1 MIDSSKIVRTVNT
14 PIPVTRSVRV
24 HDVRAI
30 TSMPAGKMVPI
41 AAIPLLREDQMNT
54 SRFRLNF
61 DMMETAE
68 ILMNAVNVRV
78 MAYFIPN
85 LAFKRFNGMDDLNR
99 SYEGVPYEEG
109 KPVVP
114 YFKTMTKGAHGAEKI
129 LYHLGKHAKPGTVIN
144 SAYIEAYN
152 TLWNYRAKNRSPDLA
167 ERNVDDTTLAP
178 AFWYHPDFDH
188 IVPDFDDAAMEGEV
202 ALNVTDAKMPVR
214 GIGFAGANSTTTGGQ
229 MREATGKTVVYGK
242 TRWTHNATSPFA
254 AHEKLIDG
262 ISYPDVFAE
271 LAENGI
277 TVSLA
282 NIELARKTQA
292 FAKLRQQYDGHSDE
306 YIIDLLMGGISVPE
320 QMWRYPMLLADQST
334 VFGMAKRYSTDS
346 GALTESVVSGATSID
361 LVMHVPRAP
370 TGGVIMIVAEVTPE
384 QMFERQADPYMH
396 TVASSMLPEY
406 LRDELDP
413 QKVDVVTCGRIDTD
427 HESPQALFGYEPM
440 NARWNNAAPNIG
452 GKFYRPN
459 VDAGFNEDRQRIW
472 AVETKNPTLS
482 TDFYLCTNMHT
493 KPFVVTNQ
501 DPFEVVIRGEGVIS
515 GNTVFGGHLVEGTGA
530 YDAVKA
536 KAPNDRVTLPNP

>member
-1 MIDSSKIVRTVNT
+1 MSETKKYLRTST
-14 PIPVTRSVRV
+14 APVQVPRTVRV
-24 HDVRAI
+24 HDVRSM

-78 MAYFIPN
+78 MAYLVPN

-99 SYEGVPYEEG
+99 SYMNIPYEEG

-114 YFKTMTKGAHGAEKI
+114 YFDTIVKGAHGAEKI
-129 LYHLGKHAKPGTVIN
+129 LYYMGKHAKPGTRIN
-144 SAYIEAYN
+144 SSYIEAYN
-152 TLWNYRAKNRSPDLA
+152 TIWNHRAKNRSPDL
-167 ERNVDDTTLAP
+167 ELRDVKNTDLAP

-202 ALNVTDAKMPVR
+202 SLNITNAKMPVR
-214 GIGFAGANSTTTGGQ
+214 GIGISDDKPKFPAAGNGAAWDSTGNKVPYPSFKISNQDQGILIQGKPNST
-229 MREATGKTVVYGK
+229 
-242 TRWTHNATSPFA
+242 
-254 AHEKLIDG
+254 I
-262 ISYPDVFAE
+262 PDVFAE
-271 LAENGI
+271 LQDNGI
-277 TVSLA
+277 SVSLA
-282 NIELARKTQA
+282 NIDLARKTQA

-306 YIIDLLMGGISVPE
+306 YIIDLLMDGLTIPE
-320 QMWRYPMLLADQST
+320 QMWRHPILLADQNT

-346 GALTESVVSGATSID
+346 GALTESVVSGQTSID
-361 LVMHVPRAP
+361 LVMHVPRCP
-370 TGGVIMIVAEVTPE
+370 TGGVVMIVAEITPE

-396 TVASSMLPEY
+396 AINTSDLPEY

-413 QKVDVVTCGRIDTD
+413 QKVDIVKSGRIDVNHDTPD
-427 HESPQALFGYEPM
+427 RLFGYEPL
-440 NARWNNAAPNIG
+440 NARFANAAPTIG
-452 GKFYRPN
+452 GKFYRPE

-482 TDFYLCTNMHT
+482 TDFYICTNMHT
-493 KPFVVTNQ
+493 KPFVVTNA
-501 DPFEVVIRGEGVIS
+501 DPFEVVMRGEGVIS

-530 YDAVKA
+530 YDAVMA
-536 KAPNDRVTLPNP
+536 KAPSDRIKV

>member
-1 MIDSSKIVRTVNT
+1 MIDSSKIVRTANT

-152 TLWNYRAKNRSPDLA
+152 TLWNYRAKNRSPDLT
-167 ERNVDDTTLAP
+167 ERNIDDTSLAP

-202 ALNVTDAKMPVR
+202 ALNVVNSKMPVR
-214 GIGFAGANSTTTGGQ
+214 GIGWASGSPANTTFKTTGGLNY
-229 MREATGKTVVYGK
+229 TGPALNGSGVGFASTVAG
-242 TRWTHNATSPFA
+242 A
-254 AHEKLIDG
+254 AGVPAI
-262 ISYPDVFAE
+262 FAE
-271 LAENGI
+271 MEENGI

-306 YIIDLLMGGISVPE
+306 YIIDLLMSGISVPE
-320 QMWRYPMLLADQST
+320 QMWRYPMLLSDQST

-361 LVMHVPRAP
+361 LILNVPRAP

-384 QMFERQADPYMH
+384 QMFERQADPYLH

-427 HESPQALFGYEPM
+427 HQSPQALFGYEPM
-440 NARWNNAAPNIG
+440 NAKWNNAAPNIG

-501 DPFEVVIRGEGVIS
+501 DPFEVVIRGEGVIT

-536 KAPNDRVTLPNP
+536 KAPNDRVTLPTP